1 MAHFAELDSENIV
14 KRVLVIHNNEAPTEE
29 AGINFLKNLY
39 GSSTTWK
46 QTSYNTFGGVHYTD
60 GNRTVPSED
69 QSKALRK
76 NYAGINFTYNEEKD
90 AFIGPQP
97 YPSWILNE
105 STCLW
110 KAPIDMPDDGNS
122 YIWNEENQNWEA
134 Q

>member
-1 MAHFAELDSENIV
+1 MANFAELDSENIV
-14 KRVLVIHNNEAPTEE
+14 KRVIVIHNNEAPTEE

-39 GSSTTWK
+39 GSSTIWK
-46 QTSYNTFGGVHYTD
+46 QTSYNTFGGIHYKD
-60 GNRTVPSED
+60 GSYTVYSED

-76 NYAGINFTYNEEKD
+76 NYAGINFTYNEKKD
-90 AFIGPQP
+90 AFIAPQP

>member
-1 MAHFAELDSENIV
+1 MDQAQFGNKLLIERYKD
-14 KRVLVIHNNEAPTEE
+14 
-29 AGINFLKNLY
+29 
-39 GSSTTWK
+39 GS
-46 QTSYNTFGGVHYTD
+46 YT
-60 GNRTVPSED
+60 VSSED

-90 AFIGPQP
+90 AFIAPQP